1 MDKISEVV
9 QMLSN
14 VELVDSTEDV
24 ETTSNINS
32 LPEEVL
38 IEILDKLDRQ
48 SRIAVSRTCQKWQEI
63 ISTVCRFS
71 KYHQLTLD
79 KGVALEIN
87 EEPVS
92 LFLETN
98 RKFGV
103 LRLGDVKY
111 GQDLDEFW
119 KRMSE
124 TVRHLI
130 IKEFSPY
137 SIRSYFIAEIISKF
151 EKLRILEIEKYHVDR
166 EIIRIEKKLAPYP
179 YKWPSVE
186 VLKLGDSKF
195 EPENYEFFEVMM
207 PKLQEI
213 HFGKFFYSEDLV
225 KKYANKIKSL
235 NIGDNFSSIYLIY
248 HIGQLPE
255 LSKLTNLDV
264 VLDIQCEALV
274 DFINNHPMLDSVA
287 VTSHG
292 FPRKRIPKLHKLHL
306 DLSVVIN
313 SFAPLR
319 DFPDLHELHVKLS
332 NYDSN
337 CFFGHEIIHSPN
349 LETLSLCNFSSNDCQ
364 KCQKF
369 MFQSFP
375 NLKSFSSESCFVS
388 SADVIELIS
397 KYSPGLQHLTNKYFV
412 TENFC
417 LNHSLV
423 KWAQMRELRTC
434 YLNPVGTVS
443 FVCQL

>member
-9 QMLSN
+9 QMISN
-14 VELVDSTEDV
+14 VALVDSTEDV
-24 ETTSNINS
+24 ATTSNINS

-48 SRIAVSRTCQKWQEI
+48 SRIAVSRTCQRWQEI
-63 ISTVCRFS
+63 ISTYCRFS

-79 KGVALEIN
+79 KGIALEID

-111 GQDLDEFW
+111 GQDLEEFW

-137 SIRSYFIAEIISKF
+137 SIRSYFLAEIISKF
-151 EKLRILEIEKYHVDR
+151 KRLRILEIEKYYVDR

-179 YKWPSVE
+179 YNWPSVE

-195 EPENYEFFEVMM
+195 EPENYDFFETMM

-213 HFGKFFYSEDLV
+213 HFGKFFYSEELV

-235 NIGDNFSSIYLIY
+235 NIGDNFSSMYLIY

-319 DFPDLHELHVKLS
+319 DFPDLHELQVKLS

-337 CFFGHEIIHSPN
+337 CFFGHEIIYSPN
-349 LETLSLCNFSSNDCQ
+349 LETLSLCNFSS
-364 KCQKF
+364 
-369 MFQSFP
+369 
-375 NLKSFSSESCFVS
+375 
-388 SADVIELIS
+388 
-397 KYSPGLQHLTNKYFV
+397 G
-412 TENFC
+412 
-417 LNHSLV
+417 
-423 KWAQMRELRTC
+423 
-434 YLNPVGTVS
+434 
-443 FVCQL
+443 